1 MSIALFKGTEKG
13 FRKSQ
18 RWWYNGWEVGRK
30 DRRQTQNTHTNQPTR
45 SPRRVGISWVA
56 LRTQEGKE
64 TLSEGQTTQQ

>member
-30 DRRQTQNTHTNQPTR
+30 DRRQTDTKHTHKPTNQESQASR
-45 SPRRVGISWVA
+45 DQLGGSAHAG
-56 LRTQEGKE
+56 GKGD
-64 TLSEGQTTQQ
+64 LI